1 MNEFKKYNTFSNR
14 LGAGIIDGIIFM
26 PIVLFFSI
34 FRNDSIT
41 TFTLCAIFE
50 TLLYTAYMVIGHGK
64 YGQTLGKRFVGIKVF
79 DLQEKNVIG
88 YKNAFLRES
97 VWFFVAIAEA
107 LYLFI
112 VSSKTANVQQAMME
126 SNYYNIFSLT
136 SLAWFFLELGTM
148 MFNKKRRA
156 FHDFMAGSVVVNL
169 NELKREELQIK
180 NNVVYPSN

>member
-14 LGAGIIDGIIFM
+14 LGAGIIDGIIFI
-26 PIVLFFSI
+26 PIALLLSTI
-34 FRNDSIT
+34 RNDSLS
-41 TFTLCAIFE
+41 TFTICSILE
-50 TLLYTAYMVIGHGK
+50 TVLYTMYLVIGHGK

-79 DLQEKNVIG
+79 GLQEKNVIG

-97 VWFFVAIAEA
+97 VWFFVAIAES

-156 FHDFMAGSVVVNL
+156 FHDFIAGSVVVNL
-169 NELKREELQIK
+169 SELKREELHIK
-180 NNVVYPSN
+180 K